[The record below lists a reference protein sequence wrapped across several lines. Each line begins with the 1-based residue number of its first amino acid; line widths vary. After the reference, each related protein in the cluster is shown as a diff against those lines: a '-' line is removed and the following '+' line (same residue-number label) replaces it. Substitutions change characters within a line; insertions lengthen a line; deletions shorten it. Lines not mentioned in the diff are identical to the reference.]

1 MKHLF
6 LLVSSVLILC
16 TNVSIAQSTS
26 TVDADKKQIL
36 ERMEQWGQQVIIDGN
51 LDVIK
56 NFYPKSGMH
65 LSYDNQKIEERT
77 VEKSINNISSQFENV
92 KYTGFNMLDDLY
104 IFITEDGHTA
114 ITSFTVELEYEALKT
129 KKKDK
134 FTLTGVE
141 VLIKEDGKWVE
152 ILGMEEFV
160 KEERKVVVV
169 DKSILDE
176 YNGTYKN
183 EKSGTGN
190 VYTVKNDGKNLIWT
204 TKEGNQFILKP
215 QSEYSFFMEGQP
227 QSVIF
232 GRDKNG
238 NVSFYTF
245 IMDSKCSVVYKVK

>member
-16 TNVSIAQSTS
+16 TNVLIAQSS
-26 TVDADKKQIL
+26 NTVDTDKKQIL

-51 LDVIK
+51 LDIIK
-56 NFYPKSGMH
+56 NFYPKNGIN
-65 LSYDNQKIEERT
+65 LSYNNQKIEEKT
-77 VEKSINNISSQFENV
+77 NEQIIESFSSQFENV

-114 ITSFTVELEYEALKT
+114 ITSFTVELEYEDLKT
-129 KKKDK
+129 KKKNK
-134 FTLTGVE
+134 FSITGVE
-141 VLIKEDGKWVE
+141 VLIKENGKWVGT
-152 ILGMEEFV
+152 LTMEESV
-160 KEERKVVVV
+160 KEERKVVSVN
-169 DKSILDE
+169 KSILDE

-232 GRDKNG
+232 GRDKKG

-245 IMDSKCSVVYKVK
+245 IMDNKCGVVYKVK